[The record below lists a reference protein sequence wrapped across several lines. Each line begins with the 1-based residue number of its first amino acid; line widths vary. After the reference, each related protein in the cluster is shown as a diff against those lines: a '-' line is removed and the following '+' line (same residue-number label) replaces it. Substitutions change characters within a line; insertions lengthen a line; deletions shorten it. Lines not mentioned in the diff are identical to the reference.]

1 MNNVNRLEL
10 NWIGKNKGIK
20 VEPRIL
26 IEDIEKSFN
35 SLNASNMLI
44 HGDNLLALKA
54 LESEFYNKIQ
64 CIYIDPPFN
73 TGNAF
78 DHYDDGVEHSVWLSL
93 MKERLLILKN
103 LLNESGVIV
112 VHLDDKEMAYC
123 KVLMDEIFGRY
134 NYLNTITMT
143 TNEPSGFKATG
154 SKIFSTSNFLL
165 VYAKNRTQVK
175 INKVFKEKGYDTAY
189 SKIFTNME
197 GSYKSWEWTNF
208 SDFLAIQYGYKNSRE
223 AKNELGKEVFSQL
236 LIDNSIKYAEKLFR
250 TASIGGG
257 AKIKRQETIQKSK
270 NNKGKIFVHPNED
283 VEDFYILNGEQILFY
298 KKRLEEIDGRL
309 VPAEVITDV
318 WTDISWTG
326 IANEGGVQFKNGKKP
341 ELLIKR
347 ILDMFT
353 EKNDFVLDSFAGSG
367 TTAAVAHKMKRNWI
381 TIEMGEQC
389 YTHCYKRLK
398 NIVLGNDSTGI
409 SKIVNWSK
417 GGGFKFFELAPS
429 LLNKDIFGNWIIN
442 KEYNAEMLSNAL
454 CKIQGFKYKPNQEVY
469 WKQGFSNENDYIYV
483 TTNFMTVEH
492 IDKIYSEMKEN
503 ESLLI
508 CCKSYQKEC
517 EDRYNNIDIRKI
529 PQAILDKCE
538 FGNDSYNLNIRSI
551 DLEEEGNEE
560 DE

>member
-1 MNNVNRLEL
+1 MKNMNRLEL
-10 NWIGKNKGIK
+10 NWVGKGEPIK
-20 VEPRIL
+20 LEPRIL
-26 IEDIEKSFN
+26 IEDIERSFN
-35 SLNASNMLI
+35 SENTENMLI

-78 DHYDDGVEHSVWLSL
+78 EHYDDSIEHSIWLSL
-93 MKERLLILKN
+93 MKERLLLLKN

-143 TNEPSGFKATG
+143 TNEPSGFKATS
-154 SKIFSTSNFLL
+154 SKIFSTANFLL
-165 VYAKNRTQVK
+165 IYAKDRTKVNIK
-175 INKVFKEKGYDTAY
+175 KVFKEKGYDTAY

-197 GSYKSWEWTNF
+197 GDYKSWEWMSF
-208 SDFLAIQYGYKNSRE
+208 SEFLALKNGYKNAKE
-223 AKNELGKEVFSQL
+223 ARKELGKENFEQL
-236 LIDNSIKYAEKLFR
+236 LRDNSIKYSRNLFR

-257 AKIKRQETIQKSK
+257 AKIKRYETIQKSK
-270 NNKGKIFVHPNED
+270 SIKGEIFVHPNED
-283 VEDFYILNGEQILFY
+283 VEEFYILNGEQILFY
-298 KKRLEEIDGRL
+298 KKRLEEIDGKL

-347 ILDMFT
+347 ILEIFT
-353 EKNDFVLDSFAGSG
+353 EENDYVLDSFAGSG
-367 TTAAVAHKMKRNWI
+367 TTAAVAHKMKRKWI

-398 NIVLGNDSTGI
+398 NIVLGNDTTGI
-409 SKIVNWSK
+409 SKIFNWNG
-417 GGGFKFFELAPS
+417 GGGFKFYELAPS
-429 LLNKDIFGNWIIN
+429 LLNRDVFGNWVIN
-442 KEYNAEMLSNAL
+442 KEYDAEMLSNAL
-454 CKIQGFKYKPNQEVY
+454 CKIQGFKYNPNQDIY
-469 WKQGFSNENDYIYV
+469 WKQGLSNEHDFIYV

-492 IDKIYSEMKEN
+492 IDKIYSEMKES

-517 EDRYNNIDIRKI
+517 EDRYEQIDIRKI

-538 FGNDSYNLNIRSI
+538 FGNENYDLNIRI
-551 DLEEEGNEE
+551 DDL
-560 DE
+560 